1 MPIVNKYMNV
11 CGHKVI
17 LRFSKMFKRNS
28 IKLTHERITRERVLV
43 GLHSLYS
50 FMNICTKNQCEKSDD
65 NGNAFVSLSII
76 EGSKEAKL
84 D

>member
-1 MPIVNKYMNV
+1 M
-11 CGHKVI
+11 
-17 LRFSKMFKRNS
+17 
-28 IKLTHERITRERVLV
+28 THERITRERVLV